1 MLHHEHPVGDRNRR
15 QPVRDDQRGPP
26 HQRLAQRGLARG
38 GGRLVAFSSVAGE
51 RGRKPVVIYGSTKA
65 GQFIQLCDQSGT
77 PLVFLQ
83 NTTGYIVGKASEQ
96 VFRTIC
102 SALIAAAVI
111 VGLRALDG
119 ILRGG

>member
-1 MLHHEHPVGDRNRR
+1 MADSSFEARSARTWRHADR
-15 QPVRDDQRGPP
+15 
-26 HQRLAQRGLARG
+26 RLLAGAPDR
-38 GGRLVAFSSVAGE
+38 
-51 RGRKPVVIYGSTKA
+51 
-65 GQFIQLCDQSGT
+65 
-77 PLVFLQ
+77 
-83 NTTGYIVGKASEQ
+83 VGKASEQ